1 MSCPEYSGE
10 TWEYW
15 SDWRDEWVED
25 WSTEATCSGPSPT
38 PGPVRCLINHNDDMK
53 LPP

>member
-38 PGPVRCLINHNDDMK
+38 PGPVRC
-53 LPP
+53 